1 MAKSKK
7 NQKVQ
12 LANMSEQAISL
23 LSGYSVA
30 ITELKKLS
38 DAHKEAVDGVQ
49 KNIDELLKEAED
61 GKKVGTLT
69 DERQQEIEQL
79 VFTLN
84 NKKMRLDIKFRD
96 DKKPF
101 TTARNSALALVPQ
114 SIYDGY
120 AKAWG
125 DGNAD
130 LWNADIC
137 AFLRATGIKIEDA
150 TGVQNFANVI
160 RVRCAGSRNA
170 SSKKN
175 ESGMLLQTKSQRN
188 FDDTVMK
195 CFIDYC
201 VVEKHVLDRAEDGTI
216 SRHDFSAK

>member
-12 LANMSEQAISL
+12 LANISEQAISL

-38 DAHKEAVDGVQ
+38 DAHKADVEKIDGQ
-49 KNIDELLKEAED
+49 IAELLKEAEE
-61 GKKVGTLT
+61 GKKTGTLAE
-69 DERQQEIEQL
+69 DRRQAIEQL

-84 NKKMRLDIKFRD
+84 NQKLRLDIKFRD

-101 TTARNSALALVPQ
+101 VTAKNNALALIPQ

-120 AKAWG
+120 AKAWA
-125 DGNAD
+125 DGNTA
-130 LWNADIC
+130 LWNVDIC
-137 AFLRATGIKIEDA
+137 AFLRATGIKISDV

-175 ESGMLLQTKSQRN
+175 ESGMLLQAKGQRN
-188 FDDTVMK
+188 FDETVMK

-216 SRHDFSAK
+216 SRHDFSAQ